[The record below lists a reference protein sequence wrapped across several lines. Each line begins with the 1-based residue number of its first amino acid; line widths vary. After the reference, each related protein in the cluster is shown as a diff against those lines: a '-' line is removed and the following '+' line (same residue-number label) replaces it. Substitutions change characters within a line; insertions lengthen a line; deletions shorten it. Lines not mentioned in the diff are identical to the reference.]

1 MIEQYLLQREHTS
14 SFVASFSQSGRPPK
28 CPWHFFPTKLFASFH
43 SCTTFLFYMDG
54 EIRSQQRF
62 KYERELLWGSGKS
75 RCISEGH
82 GGAGL
87 ACGPASAHYIA
98 EQVLGY
104 GFLRWFENKLYHAT
118 LTTYPKVCQL
128 LLLSLGLFVKRS
140 LNSGVENCKMYNAMR
155 VLSHTQLNTTECP
168 FCFYFCSKHR
178 RP

>member
-1 MIEQYLLQREHTS
+1 MKIYHIEKVTFKPSSALWPTRSCSWRIQRLIS
-14 SFVASFSQSGRPPK
+14 PDSFS
-28 CPWHFFPTKLFASFH
+28 CW
-43 SCTTFLFYMDG
+43 
-54 EIRSQQRF
+54 I
-62 KYERELLWGSGKS
+62 LLLNLHIMYTAQHARNKVGNRRWENN
-75 RCISEGH
+75 ISEGH
-82 GGAGL
+82 GGARL

-140 LNSGVENCKMYNAMR
+140 LNSGVEICKMYNAMR
-155 VLSHTQLNTTECP
+155 VISHTQLNTTECP

>member
-1 MIEQYLLQREHTS
+1 MSNYLTTEILKLKAWVSYGSLFS
-14 SFVASFSQSGRPPK
+14 SSTQAKNCKHKTIMNSQI
-28 CPWHFFPTKLFASFH
+28 FA
-43 SCTTFLFYMDG
+43 YR
-54 EIRSQQRF
+54 I
-62 KYERELLWGSGKS
+62 GKS
-75 RCISEGH
+75 KCISEVH

-140 LNSGVENCKMYNAMR
+140 LNSGVEICKMYNAMR
-155 VLSHTQLNTTECP
+155 VISHTQLNTTECP